1 MRDYIIYLNDILS
14 SINKIEKAIKN
25 VKSFQELDEIVI
37 DGILR
42 NLEIV
47 GEAAKNL
54 PEEFKNLH
62 KDVPWKEIVALRN
75 ILVHEYFGIDYEIIW
90 NILIKDLPNIKPK
103 IERLIKKL
111 GVNGKVMLLG
121 QKSHNETL
129 SIIASCDV
137 LILPSKS
144 ETFSNIVLEGLALE
158 KPVISTKVGGVPEMK
173 SKNLYL
179 LDDLEAI
186 NQILEK
192 GIEPKEDNRV
202 LEMYSMDKI
211 IGEFEGLFEK
221 TVRSLRKGQKVK

>member
-47 GEAAKNL
+47 GEAAKSL

-90 NILIKDLPNIKPK
+90 NILIRDLPNIKPK
-103 IERLIKKL
+103 IERLIK
-111 GVNGKVMLLG
+111 GYN
-121 QKSHNETL
+121 
-129 SIIASCDV
+129 
-137 LILPSKS
+137 
-144 ETFSNIVLEGLALE
+144 
-158 KPVISTKVGGVPEMK
+158 
-173 SKNLYL
+173 
-179 LDDLEAI
+179 
-186 NQILEK
+186 
-192 GIEPKEDNRV
+192 KEV
-202 LEMYSMDKI
+202 
-211 IGEFEGLFEK
+211 
-221 TVRSLRKGQKVK
+221 